1 MTNSSESTSKGNE
14 WKQRKLRKSPDRPK
28 IHNMEKEIEI
38 PHDFFPYCVHKYYLV
53 RRRVLNRAF
62 ELSTLT

>member
-28 IHNMEKEIEI
+28 IHHMEKEIEI
-38 PHDFFPYCVHKYYLV
+38 PHDF
-53 RRRVLNRAF
+53 
-62 ELSTLT
+62 LSLLCTQILFSS